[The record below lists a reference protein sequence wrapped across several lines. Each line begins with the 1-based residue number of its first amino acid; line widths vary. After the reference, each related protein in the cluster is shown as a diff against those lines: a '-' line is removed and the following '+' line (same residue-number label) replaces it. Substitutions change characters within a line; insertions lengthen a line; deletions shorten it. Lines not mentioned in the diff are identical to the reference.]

1 MIRYTAITGILAA
14 ALVLAGCGNSGSPA
28 ATDGD
33 ASQATAASRATGGQC
48 DAYIAEIR
56 NACLDNITRNL
67 DLSCNN
73 QLIAMAVI
81 QDQAAGNLF
90 DVGSDDANAKVVES
104 ICSQYLGSLRDK
116 RKKKD
121 AAMMPKGSAGP
132 TCTALAAQ
140 FDTTCM
146 AKLGQELLPDQCRN
160 ASVMMTALRSMPM
173 EERCEAV
180 HELLSQ
186 DQD

>member
-1 MIRYTAITGILAA
+1 MIRFIAFTGIFVTAFT
-14 ALVLAGCGNSGSPA
+14 LAGCGNSGTPA
-28 ATDGD
+28 ADDD
-33 ASQATAASRATGGQC
+33 ASQAVTATATTGGQC
-48 DAYIAEIR
+48 DVYVAEIR
-56 NACLDNITRNL
+56 NVCLDNITRNL

-90 DVGSDDANAKVVES
+90 DVGSEDANAKVVES
-104 ICSQYLGSLRDK
+104 ICGQYLGSLRDK
-116 RKKKD
+116 RKKRD

-132 TCTALAAQ
+132 TCNALAAQ

-146 AKLGQELLPDQCRN
+146 AKLGQEPLPDQCRN

-173 EERCEAV
+173 EERCGAV
-180 HELLSQ
+180 HKMLSQ
-186 DQD
+186 DAD

>member
-1 MIRYTAITGILAA
+1 MIRYTTITGIFVASLA
-14 ALVLAGCGNSGSPA
+14 LAGCGNSGSPA
-28 ATDGD
+28 ATDRD
-33 ASQATAASRATGGQC
+33 ASQAAAAIHATGGQC

-56 NACLDNITRNL
+56 NVCLDNITRNL

-90 DVGSDDANAKVVES
+90 DVGSDEANAKVVES

-121 AAMMPKGSAGP
+121 AAMMAKGGAGP
-132 TCTALAAQ
+132 TCTALAAH

-146 AKLGQELLPDQCRN
+146 ARLGQEPLPDQCRN
-160 ASVMMTALRSMPM
+160 ASVMMTALRSVPM

-180 HELLSQ
+180 HKMLSQ
-186 DQD
+186 DED